1 MRKIILIIFA
11 VLVCIL
17 SLHARENKDRIYI
30 QVLQPERENIP
41 QEAAKQLE
49 NKLNQLI
56 TSNGIASDDPSCRFV
71 LTSKA
76 SITDKDVI
84 AGAPTRVSMKI
95 DFTFIV
101 GDAEENKVFES
112 KTISSVGIGVNENKA
127 MIMAL
132 KNIKP
137 HSPELVDFIKH
148 AKEKILSYYS
158 QRCGE
163 IKNQAQ
169 KLAANRDYDGAI
181 YQLMQIPEIC
191 ECSDECQT
199 MAISYYKQRTEEN
212 AAQALTE
219 AKAAWASSPNA
230 DGASRVADILA
241 SIPAGTKVN
250 KGVETLISEI
260 NRKVKADERREWNF
274 KIRQYHDRIA
284 AERREQQMRAEQN
297 RSNNEARLRS
307 IEASRQVGL
316 EYARHQPKTIVYN
329 RNVILW

>member
-1 MRKIILIIFA
+1 MRKIILIMLA
-11 VLVCIL
+11 VFVCIL
-17 SLHARENKDRIYI
+17 SLHAQENKDRIYI
-30 QVLQPERENIP
+30 QILQPERENIP
-41 QEAAKQLE
+41 HEVAKQLE
-49 NKLNQLI
+49 NKLSQLI

-76 SITDKDVI
+76 SITSKDVI
-84 AGAPTRVSMKI
+84 GGAPARVSMKI
-95 DFTFIV
+95 DFTFMV

-112 KTISSVGIGVNENKA
+112 KTISSVGVGVNENKA

-137 HSPELVDFIKH
+137 QSPELADFIRC

-163 IKNQAQ
+163 IKIEAQ
-169 KLAANRDYDGAI
+169 KLAANRDYEGAI

-191 ECSDECQT
+191 ECCDECQAL
-199 MAISYYKQRTEEN
+199 AIGYYNQRTEEN
-212 AAQALTE
+212 AVQTLTE
-219 AKAAWASSPNA
+219 AKAVWASSPNA

-241 SIPAGTKVN
+241 SIPAGTKVHT
-250 KGVETLISEI
+250 GVEALIAEI
-260 NRKVKADERREWNF
+260 NRKVKADERHEWNF
-274 KIRQYHDRIA
+274 KMQQYHDRIA
-284 AERREQQMRAEQN
+284 AERIEQQMCAEQS
-297 RSNNEARLRS
+297 RVNNVARLRT

-316 EYARHQPKTIVYN
+316 EYARHQPKTVVYN